1 MSGVHGVYLRLHD
14 MMLRLAG
21 MAVYVSVPA
30 VKAHIALSDTIIPG
44 TACAV
49 PGIIALH
56 LYHEAVVFRASVIL
70 FLSLWRILQVAVFV
84 KHSVCYPQHYELGA
98 AVQLVAYLL
107 FSSSSFFMNSSVS
120 TSPSFSHGYF
130 SVSFLR
136 IVFGFSLP

>member
-21 MAVYVSVPA
+21 MADYVSVPA
-30 VKAHIALSDTIIPG
+30 AKAHIALSDTIIPG
-44 TACAV
+44 TAHAV

-84 KHSVCYPQHYELGA
+84 KHSVCY
-98 AVQLVAYLL
+98 
-107 FSSSSFFMNSSVS
+107 S
-120 TSPSFSHGYF
+120 
-130 SVSFLR
+130 
-136 IVFGFSLP
+136 